1 MKMSKKMDL
10 KKIKKLLGN
19 NIEVLLSE
27 LGVEFE
33 KNGEN
38 ITCACPVHGGNN
50 ANGFSYST
58 HKHIW
63 SCWSRRCQDDFSND
77 VIGLIQG
84 ILSREEEED
93 VGFSKALTWACKT
106 LNIDNNSINVEK
118 KTEEEEDG
126 FVKMV
131 NMFSKKVEG
140 KDDIQVTIDCT
151 VSHPSKYFY
160 QRGFEDDTLLHFE
173 IGDCNQKKSSMVQR
187 AIIPIHNLDGD
198 KVVAYIG
205 RSTKDYINPKFL
217 FTRGF
222 NKRQYLY
229 NYHRAIDKAQETST
243 LFLTEGQGDVWK
255 LYEAGVKNAV
265 GIFGKSIS
273 PEQKKI
279 LESSGVTRLIV
290 LTDNDQAGRESK
302 MQIQRQMSR
311 MFKVIFPRMSR
322 KDVGDMTTAQIK
334 DTILPELKG
343 MY

>member
-1 MKMSKKMDL
+1 MSNKMDL

-19 NIEVLLSE
+19 NVERILSE
-27 LGVEFE
+27 LDIDFQ

-38 ITCACPVHGGNN
+38 ITCPCPVHGGDNP
-50 ANGFSYST
+50 NGFSYST
-58 HKHIW
+58 HKNIW
-63 SCWSRRCQDDFSND
+63 SCWSRRCQDEYSND
-77 VIGLIQG
+77 IIGLIQG
-84 ILSREEEED
+84 ALSREEEED
-93 VGFSKALTWACKT
+93 VGFSTALTWACNV
-106 LNIDNNSINVEK
+106 LNIDNNSVKVEK
-118 KTEEEEDG
+118 QTEEEDDG

-131 NMFSKKVEG
+131 SMFSKKID
-140 KDDIQVTIDCT
+140 KSDDVHVTIDCDVT
-151 VSHPSKYFY
+151 HPSKYFN
-160 QRGFEDDTLLHFE
+160 QRGFNADTLLHFE
-173 IGDCNQKKSSMVQR
+173 IGDCVQKKSSMVQR
-187 AIIPIHNLDGD
+187 AIIPIHNLIGD

-222 NKRQYLY
+222 NKRNYLY
-229 NYHRAIDKAQETST
+229 NYHRALDKAQETST
-243 LFLTEGQGDVWK
+243 LFITEGQGDVWK

-265 GIFGKSIS
+265 GIFGKSVS

-279 LESSGVTRLIV
+279 LESSGITRLVV

-322 KDVGDMTTAQIK
+322 KDVGDMTVAQIEES
-334 DTILPELKG
+334 ILPQLKG